1 MAEEKD
7 EGTKKPDL
15 SHLAWALDQRLEIQ
29 RTLLELYRFV
39 RANTSESL
47 RSPHPSEPHFVKPML
62 LDHLIAAGFSLWRAV
77 FLSESDRDFV
87 SIHKSQEKFL
97 ESVLTNNA
105 ITYTDDKINRAWT
118 VSYYLENAKHRLAAA
133 MYLAEEYLK
142 DKSLNK
148 VMPLLRLK
156 GERDVALTRYE
167 WECVHAAMRLILK
180 ILHPKSTLPPLQ
192 PKLPSYDEVLSS

>member
-1 MAEEKD
+1 MAEEKAED
-7 EGTKKPDL
+7 TKKPDL
-15 SHLAWALDQRLEIQ
+15 SHLAWALDQRVEIQ

-39 RANTSESL
+39 RANASEAL
-47 RSPHPSEPHFVKPML
+47 RSTPSGEYDFVKPML

-105 ITYTDDKINRAWT
+105 ITYTDDKTNRAWT

-133 MYLAEEYLK
+133 INLAEHYLK
-142 DKSLNK
+142 CKSRDKVL
-148 VMPLLRLK
+148 PLLRLV
-156 GERDVALTRYE
+156 GTRDVALTRYE
-167 WECVHAAMRLILK
+167 WECVHAAMRVILK
-180 ILHPKSTLPPLQ
+180 ILHPESMLPDLQ
-192 PKLPSYDEVLSS
+192 PKLPSG